1 MSTASELIM
10 EKLIEQRDD
19 GNVISCNGEERLVK
33 LDKQFHHSEI
43 PGNVLAVT
51 SSQHQGKYLCLRR
64 SGYPSAICYI
74 QLAGT

>member
-10 EKLIEQRDD
+10 EKLIEQKDD
-19 GNVISCNGEERLVK
+19 GNVISCDGKGRLVK

-43 PGNVLAVT
+43 PGDILVVT
-51 SSQHQGKYLCLRR
+51 SSQHQGKYLCLGG
-64 SGYPSAICYI
+64 SGYPSAICYL